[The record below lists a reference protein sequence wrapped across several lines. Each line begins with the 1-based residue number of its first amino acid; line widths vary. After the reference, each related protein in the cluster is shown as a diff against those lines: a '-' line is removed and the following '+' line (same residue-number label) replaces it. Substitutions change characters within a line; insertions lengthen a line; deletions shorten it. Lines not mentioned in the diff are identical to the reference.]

1 MPRDRGQVVQ
11 EKVMAVRDRVGRGLP
26 KAEYSH
32 LKDRLTE
39 YELIDERTLVIHF
52 IFVNKVDEGDI
63 RGIKKILGE
72 DAFCEISTYD
82 ANHLRVSFTYILP

>member
-1 MPRDRGQVVQ
+1 MPRDREQVVQ
-11 EKVMAVRDRVGRGLP
+11 EKVMALRDRLRRALP
-26 KAEYSH
+26 KTEYPH

-39 YELIDERTLVIHF
+39 YELIDELTIVIHF

-63 RGIKKILGE
+63 RGIKRVLGE

>member
-11 EKVMAVRDRVGRGLP
+11 EKVMAVKDRLWRGLSRT
-26 KAEYSH
+26 EYSH

-39 YELIDERTLVIHF
+39 YELIDEKTLVVHF

-63 RGIKKILGE
+63 RAIKQILGE
-72 DAFCEISTYD
+72 DVFCEISTYD
-82 ANHLRVSFTYILP
+82 ANHLRVSFTYLLP